1 MMLPTLSAM
10 HLCHEEQVAVDDN
23 PVARMRLPCPDK
35 CKSASYIANVA
46 NANVL
51 TKKKKEEW
59 KQEKEKIMW
68 TGRFKPT

>member
-1 MMLPTLSAM
+1 MLPTLSAM
-10 HLCHEEQVAVDDN
+10 HPCHDEQVAADNN

-51 TKKKKEEW
+51 TKKKKKKEW
-59 KQEKEKIMW
+59 GQQRERE
-68 TGRFKPT
+68 GNVNR

>member
-1 MMLPTLSAM
+1 MGDDATYTLTLSAM
-10 HLCHEEQVAVDDN
+10 HPCHDEQVAADNN

-51 TKKKKEEW
+51 TKEKKKE
-59 KQEKEKIMW
+59 
-68 TGRFKPT
+68 

>member
-10 HLCHEEQVAVDDN
+10 HPCHDEQVAADNN

-51 TKKKKEEW
+51 TKKKK
-59 KQEKEKIMW
+59 KERVRATERK
-68 TGRFKPT
+68 RR